1 MSGATVGFPCVGI
14 DALARGTIWIR
25 TRQVSVPRNLPLQHL
40 AVTDGGDP
48 VEPQLENESAGTEH
62 GYPMPD
68 TDPIDEEH
76 QQFRS
81 FTLAVVLGVMP
92 RSARPHARQRTL

>member
-14 DALARGTIWIR
+14 DALARGAIWIL

-68 TDPIDEEH
+68 TGPIDEEH

-92 RSARPHARQRTL
+92 RSARPRARQRTL